1 MNGIDVS
8 KLVALVVDDNDFIR
22 AEMKRS
28 LAYLGFRKITEAANG
43 KDAIAIMDNIPPDI
57 IICDINMEPVNGFAF
72 VKHVRALPHPDCDVP
87 VIFLTGDAQ
96 KEQVQEAINLSV
108 NAYLLKPVTLDNL
121 KSKLTKLLSEKR

>member
-8 KLVALVVDDNDFIR
+8 ELTALVIDDNDFIR
-22 AEMKRS
+22 LEMKRS
-28 LAYLGFRKITEAANG
+28 LSYLGFRKIAEAPNG
-43 KDAIAIMDNIPPDI
+43 KEAITVMDKMPPDI
-57 IICDINMEPVNGFAF
+57 IICDINMQPVNGFEF

-87 VIFLTGDAQ
+87 IIFLTGDAQ

-121 KSKLTKLLSEKR
+121 KSKLTKLLAGKK